1 MPMKDIAIYGAGG
14 FGREVACL
22 IKQIN
27 DSLENPRW
35 NFIGFFDDNETL
47 KGCRNEYGEVLG
59 GQNELNVW
67 KKPLDIAIAIGN
79 AKVVKF
85 IAGNIQNPLVD
96 FPNIIAPNT
105 TWLDKGNVRVGK
117 GNVICSDCLISCNV
131 EIGNF
136 NVFNGL
142 ILIGHD
148 TTIGNYNVIMPSCNI
163 SGGVVFG
170 ECNFMGVKSAVLQY
184 IKIGNNVRISAGS
197 VLMKN
202 AKDDCLYVGNPAQK
216 VDL

>member
-1 MPMKDIAIYGAGG
+1 M
-14 FGREVACL
+14 
-22 IKQIN
+22 
-27 DSLENPRW
+27 
-35 NFIGFFDDNETL
+35 
-47 KGCRNEYGEVLG
+47 
-59 GQNELNVW
+59 W

-79 AKVVKF
+79 AKVVKL

-105 TWLDKGNVRVGK
+105 TWLDKDNVRVGK

-216 VDL
+216 VDM

>member
-1 MPMKDIAIYGAGG
+1 MKDIAIYGAGG

-79 AKVVKF
+79 AKVVKL

-105 TWLDKGNVRVGK
+105 TWLDKDNVRVGK

-216 VDL
+216 VDM